1 MRNILVPIAALIVYH
16 YWFGE
21 KLCDEKRYGTY
32 AITGG
37 ATVLIVCKI
46 VDRYK
51 L

>member
-1 MRNILVPIAALIVYH
+1 MRNILVPIAEFIVYN

-21 KLCDEKRYGTY
+21 KLCDEQRYGAY

-37 ATVLIVCKI
+37 ATVLLVCEI
-46 VDRYK
+46 VDRYN